1 MADIVDL
8 ATEKL
13 MKKSAESNLSRDW
26 LPRDALVE
34 VLQMSDAGEINP
46 KSLTIGWVEHFKPD
60 ECVTVDHRLA
70 APNAADAAY
79 LTAALHWRLTHGI
92 FHDGS

>member
-8 ATEKL
+8 ATEKR
-13 MKKSAESNLSRDW
+13 MKKSAESGLSDDW

-34 VLQMSDAGEINP
+34 VLKMIDDGEINP
-46 KSLTIGWVEHFKPD
+46 KSLTIGWVEHFGPGED
-60 ECVTVDHRLA
+60 ILADHRLA

-79 LTAALHWRLTHGI
+79 LTAVLNWRLTDGI
-92 FHDGS
+92 FRNGS